1 MEHTNSNSSS
11 SAKLWTKAFIL
22 FSISNLLLFLNLQ
35 MVTPSLPTFV
45 ASELQGSDLAV
56 SIMISAFALGAI
68 VTRFFIGQKM
78 AVFSRRRLLFIGL
91 IIYTISTASY
101 YWVHSIEFLLVIR
114 LITGFSFGITTT
126 LYGTIISDIV
136 PYQRMGEGMGYF
148 GLSTSIS
155 MSIAPLIGLW
165 VLAEYGF
172 QALVI
177 AITVLV
183 AIVIPLTA
191 MIRFP
196 EQAQAP
202 VSGQAASP
210 AQEKISALDR
220 AVLLPCLLNLLLSIN
235 YGGIITFLA
244 LFGKEKGL
252 VNVGWFFLF
261 NALCVLLIRPISGK
275 MFDRKGHMAVMPLGA
290 ACVLVGMLLL
300 SYTSSMTM
308 LIASALCFGLGYG
321 MLQPSLQAW
330 TIKRVSAASRGV
342 ANGAF
347 YNSIDIG
354 IAIGALCLGG
364 IASSTSYAMM
374 FRLSAMT
381 MIVFLVIY
389 GFALFYERKNGT
401 SRKKQLG
408 HFDDRFVS

>member
-1 MEHTNSNSSS
+1 MELTNTTR
-11 SAKLWTKAFIL
+11 LWTKAFIL
-22 FSISNLLLFLNLQ
+22 FSVSNLLLYLNLQ

-45 ASELQGSDLAV
+45 ASELKGSDLAV
-56 SIMISAFALGAI
+56 SVMISAFALGAV

-78 AVFSRRRLLFIGL
+78 AVIPRRRLLFIGL
-91 IIYTISTASY
+91 IIYTLSTASY

-165 VLAEYGF
+165 MLAEYGF
-172 QALVI
+172 QVLVI
-177 AITVLV
+177 AITLLV

-196 EQAQAP
+196 NQAQVP
-202 VSGQAASP
+202 LKQQTSPSGR
-210 AQEKISALDR
+210 EKTSAMDR
-220 AVLLPCLLNLLLSIN
+220 AVLLPCFLNLLLSIN

-252 VNVGWFFLF
+252 ANVGWFFLF
-261 NALCVLLIRPISGK
+261 NALCVLLIRPVSGK
-275 MFDRKGHMAVMPLGA
+275 LFDRKGHISVLPLGA
-290 ACVLVGMLLL
+290 VFSLAGMLLL
-300 SYTSSMTM
+300 SFTSSMPM
-308 LIASALCFGLGYG
+308 LTASALCFGLGYG

-330 TIKRVSAASRGV
+330 TIKRVSASRRGV
-342 ANGAF
+342 ANGMF

-354 IAIGALCLGG
+354 IAVGALCLGG
-364 IASSTSYAMM
+364 IAAATSYSMM
-374 FRLSAMT
+374 YRLSALT
-381 MIVFLVIY
+381 MILFLVIY
-389 GFALFYERKNGT
+389 GIALFYERKNGS
-401 SRKKQLG
+401 SRKQQLG
-408 HFDDRFVS
+408 HLDDRIVS